1 MADNEF
7 RNEDA
12 EYEEA
17 EEEMLEG
24 EAMEEMVDD
33 ELTENQRAEAADL
46 VKLYKQHPEIW
57 IPYEESV
64 RERLN
69 TKAPGTE
76 TTIVDLQ
83 TSLRDVSS
91 LDVNHRTYPF
101 LTQYE
106 RTKCIS
112 FRASQINNGAKP
124 YILVSEGV
132 TDSYEIAKAELE
144 AKRLPFIMKRPLPDG
159 SYEVWR
165 LRDLMQI

>member
-1 MADNEF
+1 MAEF
-7 RNEDA
+7 RDEEND
-12 EYEEA
+12 YEEGG
-17 EEEMLEG
+17 EEEMLDG
-24 EAMEEMVDD
+24 EALEDIVEE

-57 IPYEESV
+57 IPYETSV
-64 RERLN
+64 REKLN
-69 TKAPGTE
+69 TKAPGVE
-76 TTIVDLQ
+76 TAPSKLE
-83 TSLRDVSS
+83 TSLRAIES
-91 LDVNHRTYPF
+91 LDSNHQTYPF

-124 YILVSEGV
+124 YILVPEGM
-132 TDSYEIAKAELE
+132 TDSYVIAKTELE

-165 LRDLMQI
+165 LRDLVLI

>member
-1 MADNEF
+1 MAEF
-7 RNEDA
+7 RDEEND
-12 EYEEA
+12 YEEGG
-17 EEEMLEG
+17 EEEMLDG
-24 EAMEEMVDD
+24 EALEDIVEE

-57 IPYEESV
+57 IPYETSV
-64 RERLN
+64 REKLN
-69 TKAPGTE
+69 TKAPGVE
-76 TTIVDLQ
+76 TTTSKLE
-83 TSLRDVSS
+83 TSLRAIES
-91 LDVNHRTYPF
+91 LDSNHQTYPF

-124 YILVSEGV
+124 YILVPEGM
-132 TDSYEIAKAELE
+132 TDSYVIAKTELE

-165 LRDLMQI
+165 LRDLALI

>member
-1 MADNEF
+1 MAEF
-7 RNEDA
+7 RDEDN
-12 EYEEA
+12 EYEEDGG
-17 EEEMLEG
+17 EEMLEG
-24 EAMEEMVDD
+24 EALEDIVEE

-57 IPYEESV
+57 IPYETSV
-64 RERLN
+64 REKLN
-69 TKAPGTE
+69 TKAPGVE
-76 TTIVDLQ
+76 TAPPTLQ
-83 TSLRDVSS
+83 TSLRATES
-91 LDVNHRTYPF
+91 LDSNHQTYPF

-124 YILVSEGV
+124 YILVPEGM
-132 TDSYEIAKAELE
+132 TDSYVIAKTELE

-165 LRDLMQI
+165 LRDLALI